1 MITSYPLTLSDISI
15 SIGSHLP
22 IRPVVVDKAPHLC
35 SSVKVGIRACAQ
47 RTNVTK
53 KGCLMMESTTITCQM
68 AIKWEYYG
76 LVMDNYSKWI
86 FILCIVNNILYCG
99 FIMV

>member
-1 MITSYPLTLSDISI
+1 MQNTIYTIYIYISMITSYPLTLSDISI

-47 RTNVTK
+47 RTT
-53 KGCLMMESTTITCQM
+53 
-68 AIKWEYYG
+68 
-76 LVMDNYSKWI
+76 
-86 FILCIVNNILYCG
+86 
-99 FIMV
+99 